1 MTIALIFTPS
11 KQKLGDNVLRNP
23 HFNFPNNCEFLMSV
37 YCKNRGKT
45 EKTKKMPKIA
55 KNAKNAKNAK
65 KASGKIRESIFNL
78 F

>member
-37 YCKNRGKT
+37 YCKNRGKNG
-45 EKTKKMPKIA
+45 KNKKYIRKD
-55 KNAKNAKNAK
+55 
-65 KASGKIRESIFNL
+65 SGNRFLTYFDDLGN